1 MNQGW
6 LRQLRDDF
14 ARESPTESG
23 LATAG
28 VLPEHGSQ
36 VPRVLITGFCAVPGP
51 TRAGVQL
58 RHVVRAL
65 TPLHN
70 VDVLAVR
77 EGDQAYVERQ
87 GSVRILR
94 VPTHDQG
101 LRVQVQAFQR
111 ALRRQLDGADYDVVH
126 CRDGW
131 SGIPV
136 LEARDRLGYAVVFDL
151 TRSPARDDGGP
162 DPGLEADQARDE
174 EACLLGAD
182 LVLVPHEQAR
192 RHAASRGRP
201 DRIFLAPPGVDVDR
215 FDWDDVPPGGPPRIL
230 YTGSLEPGRG
240 VRVLVRAMVD
250 IAKQSDA
257 QLVLAGPCAPGFEPQ
272 LRSAVIDL
280 GIADRVQILG
290 SVDHEQLPTLIATAT
305 VCVAPHAVELA
316 PRPYALYPTKLLE
329 YLACRRAVVA
339 PRRGTVGMVIE
350 NGRDGV
356 MFEPGDPLDLA
367 RKLLDLLEDAGT
379 RDRIA
384 HAGYQR
390 VRREFTASAARR
402 ALRAAYAELAKR
414 FHDRF
419 AEGAAAIADADER
432 PAEPIADDDFE
443 ATVFEEVPSV
453 PDAVHVTSADDTGL
467 ETGVAPPIAAIDAAI
482 ASLDRDRGDAI
493 ADPPTPRIELAAA
506 IRPRAPRAALEVG
519 DETVERA
526 PIEPSPGRRGET
538 EGSDDSG
545 AWTAAVQAVSDD
557 WVVAAVAEARGMS
570 EEEGEG
576 TPLEG
581 LIPPP
586 PPVRRG
592 GPEHAFVAGEIDV
605 PTPPPEALADV
616 GEFTAASAL
625 LSGREDAAP
634 DTGEHNR

>member
-1 MNQGW
+1 
-6 LRQLRDDF
+6 
-14 ARESPTESG
+14 
-23 LATAG
+23 
-28 VLPEHGSQ
+28 
-36 VPRVLITGFCAVPGP
+36 
-51 TRAGVQL
+51 VQL
-58 RHVVRAL
+58 RHVIRAL

-70 VDVLAVR
+70 VDVLAIR

-136 LEARDRLGYAVVFDL
+136 LEARARLGFAVVFDV
-151 TRSPARDDGGP
+151 TRSPPRDDVP
-162 DPGLEADQARDE
+162 VDAALEADQHRDE

-215 FDWDDVPPGGPPRIL
+215 FDWDDVPPGGVPRIL
-230 YTGSLEPGRG
+230 YTGALEPGRG

-250 IAKQSDA
+250 IAKQSNA

-272 LRSAVIDL
+272 LRSALSDL
-280 GIADRVQILG
+280 AISDRVQILG
-290 SVDHEQLPTLIATAT
+290 AVDHEQLPTLIATAT
-305 VCVAPHAVELA
+305 ICVAPHAAELA

-329 YLACRRAVVA
+329 YLACKRAVIA

-350 NGRDGV
+350 NGREGIL
-356 MFEPGDPLDLA
+356 FEPGDPLDLA
-367 RKLLDLLEDAGT
+367 RKLLDLLEDANS
-379 RDRIA
+379 RDRMA
-384 HAGYQR
+384 KNGYER

-402 ALRAAYAELAKR
+402 ALRAAYAELGKR
-414 FHDRF
+414 FADRF
-419 AEGAAAIADADER
+419 AEGAAAVADADER
-432 PAEPIADDDFE
+432 PAAPEPIADDDFE

-453 PDAVHVTSADDTGL
+453 PDAAVVAVSNDDTGL
-467 ETGVAPPIAAIDAAI
+467 ETSAAP
-482 ASLDRDRGDAI
+482 SLEADGRGDSI
-493 ADPPTPRIELAAA
+493 ADPPTPKPE
-506 IRPRAPRAALEVG
+506 IRDMLTTIRMARRG
-519 DETVERA
+519 SSSDDETVTREG
-526 PIEPSPGRRGET
+526 PSGPKRLDTSSEAS
-538 EGSDDSG
+538 EDSG
-545 AWTAAVQAVSDD
+545 AWTVAVPAVEEVSDD
-557 WVVAAVAEARGMS
+557 WVVQAVAEARGMS

-586 PPVRRG
+586 PPVRGG
-592 GPEHAFVAGEIDV
+592 GPEQAFVAGEIDV
-605 PTPPPEALADV
+605 PTPRPEALVEV

-625 LSGREDAAP
+625 LSGRDDPAA
-634 DTGEHNR
+634 DTGETTDQGRQR

>member
-1 MNQGW
+1 M
-6 LRQLRDDF
+6 
-14 ARESPTESG
+14 
-23 LATAG
+23 
-28 VLPEHGSQ
+28 
-36 VPRVLITGFCAVPGP
+36 PRVLITGFCAVPGP

-101 LRVQVQAFQR
+101 VRVQVQAFQR

-136 LEARDRLGYAVVFDL
+136 LEARARLGYAVVFDL
-151 TRSPARDDGGP
+151 TRSPPRDDP
-162 DPGLEADQARDE
+162 SADPAFDADQARDE
-174 EACLLGAD
+174 DACLLGAD
-182 LVLVPHEQAR
+182 LVLAPHEQAR

-230 YTGSLEPGRG
+230 YCGSLEPGRG

-272 LRSAVIDL
+272 LRAAVGEL
-280 GIADRVQILG
+280 GLADRVQILG
-290 SVDHEQLPTLIATAT
+290 AVDHEQLPTLIATAT

-329 YLACRRAVVA
+329 YLACRRPVVA
-339 PRRGTVGMVIE
+339 PRRGTVGMVLE
-350 NGRDGV
+350 HGREGV

-367 RKLLDLLEDAGT
+367 RKLLDLLEDPGA
-379 RDRIA
+379 RDRLA
-384 HAGYQR
+384 RAGYER
-390 VRREFTASAARR
+390 VRRDFTASAARR
-402 ALRAAYAELAKR
+402 ALRAAYAELAAR
-414 FHDRF
+414 FSDRF
-419 AEGAAAIADADER
+419 AEGAAAVADADDR
-432 PAEPIADDDFE
+432 PPEPIADDDFE

-453 PDAVHVTSADDTGL
+453 PDGVVTASGDDTGL
-467 ETGVAPPIAAIDAAI
+467 ETAVAPQLPAIDGVIAA
-482 ASLDRDRGDAI
+482 LDGDGRADSI
-493 ADPPTPRIELAAA
+493 ADPPTPKPTLKPPPLPPGVKRPMRL
-506 IRPRAPRAALEVG
+506 PRATADTLA
-519 DETVERA
+519 
-526 PIEPSPGRRGET
+526 
-538 EGSDDSG
+538 DDSG
-545 AWTAAVQAVSDD
+545 SWTIAVQVPREDSAGIEGVSDD
-557 WVVAAVAEARGMS
+557 WVVAAVAEARGLS
-570 EEEGEG
+570 DGGDG

-586 PPVRRG
+586 PPPARG

-605 PTPPPEALADV
+605 PTPPPEALEV

-625 LSGREDAAP
+625 LSGREDAG
-634 DTGEHNR
+634 DTGETPAR

>member
-1 MNQGW
+1 
-6 LRQLRDDF
+6 
-14 ARESPTESG
+14 
-23 LATAG
+23 
-28 VLPEHGSQ
+28 

-58 RHVVRAL
+58 RHVIRAL

-136 LEARDRLGYAVVFDL
+136 LEARARLGFAAVFDL
-151 TRSPARDDGGP
+151 TRSPAREEGGL
-162 DPGLEADQARDE
+162 DPALEADLARDE

-215 FDWDDVPPGGPPRIL
+215 FDWDEVPPGGPPRIL

-250 IAKQSDA
+250 IARQSDA

-272 LRSAVIDL
+272 LRTAVLEL

-290 SVDHEQLPTLIATAT
+290 AVDHEQLPTLIATAT
-305 VCVAPHAVELA
+305 VCVVPHAPELA
-316 PRPYALYPTKLLE
+316 PRPYALYPTKMLE
-329 YLACRRAVVA
+329 YLACRRAIVA

-350 NGRDGV
+350 NGREGIL
-356 MFEPGDPLDLA
+356 FEPGDPLDLA
-367 RKLLDLLEDAGT
+367 RKLLDLLEDAGA
-379 RDRIA
+379 RERLGR
-384 HAGYQR
+384 AGYER
-390 VRREFTASAARR
+390 VRRDFTASAARR
-402 ALRAAYAELAKR
+402 ALRTAYAELAKR
-414 FHDRF
+414 FADRF
-419 AEGAAAIADADER
+419 AEGAAAVADADER
-432 PAEPIADDDFE
+432 PPEPIADDDFE
-443 ATVFEEVPSV
+443 ATVFEEVRSV
-453 PDAVHVTSADDTGL
+453 ADGVSVASGDDTGL
-467 ETGVAPPIAAIDAAI
+467 ETSIGPPLPAIDSVISA
-482 ASLDRDRGDAI
+482 LDGDG
-493 ADPPTPRIELAAA
+493 DPTPKADAATTT
-506 IRPRAPRAALEVG
+506 RPRARPAPDVG
-519 DETVERA
+519 DETVEREPVDPPTPA
-526 PIEPSPGRRGET
+526 PRLRRAAKTT
-538 EGSDDSG
+538 EQDPDDSG
-545 AWTAAVQAVSDD
+545 PWTAANEALPDED
-557 WVVAAVAEARGMS
+557 WVVAAVAEARTS
-570 EEEGEG
+570 DEGDG

-586 PPVRRG
+586 PPMRG
-592 GPEHAFVAGEIDV
+592 GPEHAFVAGEIDI
-605 PTPPPEALADV
+605 PTPPPEALAEV

-625 LSGREDAAP
+625 LSGRDEPGA
-634 DTGEHNR
+634 DTGETDSTRSR

>member
-1 MNQGW
+1 
-6 LRQLRDDF
+6 
-14 ARESPTESG
+14 
-23 LATAG
+23 
-28 VLPEHGSQ
+28 

-58 RHVVRAL
+58 RHVIRAL

-77 EGDQAYVERQ
+77 EADQAYVERQ

-136 LEARDRLGYAVVFDL
+136 LEARARLGYAVVFDL
-151 TRSPARDDGGP
+151 TRSPPRDDVPP
-162 DPGLEADQARDE
+162 DAALEADQHRDE

-201 DRIFLAPPGVDVDR
+201 DRIFLAPAGVDVDR
-215 FDWDDVPPGGPPRIL
+215 FDWDEVPPGGPPRIL
-230 YTGSLEPGRG
+230 YTGALEPGRG

-257 QLVLAGPCAPGFEPQ
+257 QLVLAGPCSPGFEPK
-272 LRSAVIDL
+272 LRSALSDL

-290 SVDHEQLPTLIATAT
+290 AVDHEQLPTLIATAT
-305 VCVAPHAVELA
+305 ICVAPHAPELA
-316 PRPYALYPTKLLE
+316 PRPYALYPTKVLE
-329 YLACRRAVVA
+329 YLACKRAVIA

-350 NGRDGV
+350 NGREGLL
-356 MFEPGDPLDLA
+356 FEPGDPLDLA
-367 RKLLDLLEDAGT
+367 RKLLDLLEDPNS
-379 RDRIA
+379 RDRMA
-384 HAGYQR
+384 KNGYER

-402 ALRAAYAELAKR
+402 ALRTAYAELAKR
-414 FHDRF
+414 FSDRF
-419 AEGAAAIADADER
+419 AEGAAAVADADER
-432 PAEPIADDDFE
+432 PPEPIADDDFE

-453 PDAVHVTSADDTGL
+453 PDAAVVSAGGDDTGL
-467 ETGVAPPIAAIDAAI
+467 ETSIAPTLEVDGRADSVAE
-482 ASLDRDRGDAI
+482 
-493 ADPPTPRIELAAA
+493 PPTPGPE
-506 IRPRAPRAALEVG
+506 IRDMLTTIRRARPPRAVG
-519 DETVERA
+519 DETVTREGPKRL
-526 PIEPSPGRRGET
+526 ET
-538 EGSDDSG
+538 ATEVHDESG
-545 AWTAAVQAVSDD
+545 AWTAAVPAVEVSDD

-570 EEEGEG
+570 EDEGEG

-586 PPVRRG
+586 PPVRGG
-592 GPEHAFVAGEIDV
+592 GPEHVFVAGEIDV
-605 PTPPPEALADV
+605 PTPPPEGLVEV

-625 LSGREDAAP
+625 LSGRDDP
-634 DTGEHNR
+634 TGDTGETTGGRQR

>member
-1 MNQGW
+1 
-6 LRQLRDDF
+6 
-14 ARESPTESG
+14 
-23 LATAG
+23 
-28 VLPEHGSQ
+28 

-58 RHVVRAL
+58 RHVIRAL

-101 LRVQVQAFQR
+101 LRMQVQAFQR

-136 LEARDRLGYAVVFDL
+136 LEARARLGYAVVFDL
-151 TRSPARDDGGP
+151 TRSPPREDGGP
-162 DPGLEADQARDE
+162 DPALEADQGRDE

-215 FDWDDVPPGGPPRIL
+215 FDWDEVPPGGPPRIL
-230 YTGSLEPGRG
+230 YTGALEPGRG

-250 IAKQSDA
+250 IAKQTDA
-257 QLVLAGPCAPGFEPQ
+257 QLVLAGPCAAGFEPQ
-272 LRSAVIDL
+272 LRLAVSEL

-290 SVDHEQLPTLIATAT
+290 AVDHEQLPTLIATAT
-305 VCVAPHAVELA
+305 VCVAPHAAELA
-316 PRPYALYPTKLLE
+316 PRPYALYPTKVLE
-329 YLACRRAVVA
+329 YLACRRAVIA
-339 PRRGTVGMVIE
+339 PKRGTVGMILE
-350 NGRDGV
+350 HGREGV
-356 MFEPGDPLDLA
+356 MFEPGDPIDLA
-367 RKLLDLLEDAGT
+367 RKVIDLLADAPA

-384 HAGYQR
+384 RAGYER
-390 VRREFTASAARR
+390 VRRELTASAARR
-402 ALRAAYAELAKR
+402 ALRAAYAELSKR
-414 FHDRF
+414 FAERF
-419 AEGAAAIADADER
+419 AEGAAAVADADDR
-432 PAEPIADDDFE
+432 PPEPIADDDFE
-443 ATVFEEVPSV
+443 ATVFEEVPSA
-453 PDAVHVTSADDTGL
+453 DAQVVSSGDDTGL
-467 ETGVAPPIAAIDAAI
+467 ETVIAA
-482 ASLDRDRGDAI
+482 LDGDGRDGRDGRGDR
-493 ADPPTPRIELAAA
+493 ADSLAEPPTPKPELETRTQPRRERERAISLGDVTVERFVRTDGPLDHREPVEPPPIPAAA
-506 IRPRAPRAALEVG
+506 RRRAPRETG
-519 DETVERA
+519 DH
-526 PIEPSPGRRGET
+526 
-538 EGSDDSG
+538 DSG
-545 AWTAAVQAVSDD
+545 AWAAVRVANEED
-557 WVVAAVAEARGMS
+557 WVVAAVADART
-570 EEEGEG
+570 EEGDG

-586 PPVRRG
+586 PPARG
-592 GPEHAFVAGEIDV
+592 GPDQAFVAGEIDV
-605 PTPPPEALADV
+605 PSPPELAEV

-625 LSGREDAAP
+625 LSGREESA
-634 DTGEHNR
+634 DTGETDAGR

>member
-1 MNQGW
+1 M
-6 LRQLRDDF
+6 
-14 ARESPTESG
+14 
-23 LATAG
+23 
-28 VLPEHGSQ
+28 
-36 VPRVLITGFCAVPGP
+36 PRVLITGFCAVPGP

-58 RHVVRAL
+58 RHVIRAL

-94 VPTHDQG
+94 VPTHDSQ

-136 LEARDRLGYAVVFDL
+136 LEARARLGYAVVFDL
-151 TRSPARDDGGP
+151 TRSPPRDDGP
-162 DPGLEADQARDE
+162 IDPALEADLHRDE

-182 LVLVPHEQAR
+182 VVLVPHEQAR

-230 YTGSLEPGRG
+230 YTGALEPGRG

-257 QLVLAGPCAPGFEPQ
+257 QLVLAGPTAPGFEPQ
-272 LRSAVIDL
+272 LRSAVADL

-290 SVDHEQLPTLIATAT
+290 AVDHEQLPTLIATAT
-305 VCVAPHAVELA
+305 VCVAPHAAEMA
-316 PRPYALYPTKLLE
+316 PRPYSVYPTKLLE
-329 YLACRRAVVA
+329 YLACRRAVIA

-350 NGRDGV
+350 HGRDGIL
-356 MFEPGDPLDLA
+356 FEPGDPLDLA
-367 RKLLDLLEDAGT
+367 RKLLDLLESPDA
-379 RDRIA
+379 RDRLA
-384 HAGYQR
+384 RSGYER
-390 VRREFTASAARR
+390 VRRDFTASAARR
-402 ALRAAYAELAKR
+402 ALRAAYAEIGKR
-414 FHDRF
+414 FADRF
-419 AEGAAAIADADER
+419 AEGAAAVADADER
-432 PAEPIADDDFE
+432 PAGEPIADDDYE

-453 PDAVHVTSADDTGL
+453 PDAVIVSSADDTGL
-467 ETGVAPPIAAIDAAI
+467 ETGLAPPLDAAI
-482 ASLDRDRGDAI
+482 AALDRGDR
-493 ADPPTPRIELAAA
+493 ADSLAEPPTPKPEVAAA
-506 IRPRAPRAALEVG
+506 DLLTTIRRPPRAPITVG
-519 DETVERA
+519 DETISRQTTPA
-526 PIEPSPGRRGET
+526 PVRHET
-538 EGSDDSG
+538 TTEVHDDSG
-545 AWTAAVQAVSDD
+545 AWTAAVPAVGDNDD
-557 WVVAAVAEARGMS
+557 WVVEAVAEARTM
-570 EEEGEG
+570 EDEGEG
-576 TPLEG
+576 TPLDG

-586 PPVRRG
+586 PPIRGG
-592 GPEHAFVAGEIDV
+592 GPEHNFVAGEIDV
-605 PTPPPEALADV
+605 PTPPPEALAEV

-625 LSGREDAAP
+625 LSGRGEGE
-634 DTGEHNR
+634 DTGETTGQGRQR